1 MTDLNL
7 RALAENCSNPQ
18 ISVVLPVYNGEKYL
32 VEAIDSILAQ
42 TFPDFELIMIDDG
55 STDNSLKILR
65 WYEKIDTR
73 VQVLT
78 RENRGLASTLNDS
91 IEIARGEWLARMDQ
105 DDIALPNRFERQ
117 LAWLNE
123 TGADISGSWV
133 KRFGSSDNR
142 VVKLRQSNEAIRM
155 EMLFTSPF
163 AHPTVIMRTTL
174 VKKLRYDKAWE
185 KAEDYDLWERA
196 AEAGWQMTNLP
207 EVLVLYRVHK
217 SQISTST
224 SGRQHQLSQKIRLR
238 YWRYIFDA
246 SQLSTDWIDQIIR
259 IDEPSI
265 RQADMDIF
273 DAAVIELLHRSDGEA
288 RNAILDHATR
298 LYFRVAADHSDIVA
312 RWDNLNRTFARKTS
326 PLTKAKLWLVAS
338 LRIRVDGRL
347 YSFLRKMNILFLRKM

>member
-1 MTDLNL
+1 MTDVTV
-7 RALAENCSNPQ
+7 RAPDENGSAPQ
-18 ISVVLPVYNGEKYL
+18 ISVVLPVYNGGKYL

-42 TFPDFELIMIDDG
+42 TFTDFELIMIDDG
-55 STDNSLKILR
+55 STDSSLNILR
-65 WYEKIDTR
+65 AYEKIDTR
-73 VQVLT
+73 VRLVT
-78 RENRGLASTLNDS
+78 RENRGLATTLNDS

-133 KRFGSSDNR
+133 KRFGSSDKR

-163 AHPTVIMRTTL
+163 AHPTVIMRTAL

-207 EVLVLYRVHK
+207 EVLVLYRVHE

-224 SGRQHQLSQKIRLR
+224 SVRQHQLSQQIRHR
-238 YWRYIFDA
+238 YWKYMFDA
-246 SQLSTDWIDQIIR
+246 LQLNTEWIDQVLKIG
-259 IDEPSI
+259 EPSA
-265 RQADMDIF
+265 RQVDMDIV
-273 DAAVIELLHRSDGEA
+273 DAAMIELLQYSYGEA
-288 RNAILDHATR
+288 RSAIFDHLTR

-312 RWDNLNRTFARKTS
+312 RWDNLNRMFARRTS
-326 PLTKAKLWLVAS
+326 ILTKAKLWLVHS
-338 LRIRVDGRL
+338 LRIRADSSL
-347 YSFLRKMNILFLRKM
+347 FSFLRKIHISLL